1 LCWFLHVVTSIY
13 SIVESFWDFGNNNNT
28 FEKHLRFDVSAL
40 GHFPNLVDVLMKP
53 IIGSF
58 RERELVEKKKKQK
71 YLIFF
76 VVFFSVGHS
85 DGDSGRRG
93 SRDDGRAFRQ
103 HRTCHKRRDSQA
115 IVAPGQSTSS
125 NGSTGGGGGGGS
137 DGHAKTVDDQTMTP
151 PTMVI
156 SSVTPPPTSPRAP
169 LSPTHQHAPSSSS
182 FVSNAAA
189 SISATANA
197 SMSSGYTT
205 CSAVPTQHSVS
216 CGYTP
221 PVSVPSSP
229 VSAVPPTQLCAGNV
243 THAPAVSR
251 RDSTTQVSVQTTR
264 YYLYESIRKTVGI
277 IIWWY
282 GKGDDSVYRRYRLDI
297 VREL

>member
-1 LCWFLHVVTSIY
+1 MKNIAYDLTNLLKVT
-13 SIVESFWDFGNNNNT
+13 
-28 FEKHLRFDVSAL
+28 AL
-40 GHFPNLVDVLMKP
+40 GHFPNHVDVLIKR
-53 IIGSF
+53 IVGSF
-58 RERELVEKKKKQK
+58 RERELLFFFFKQN
-71 YLIFF
+71 YLIF

-85 DGDSGRRG
+85 DGDGGRRG

-125 NGSTGGGGGGGS
+125 NGSTGGYGGGGS

-182 FVSNAAA
+182 VSNAAAAA

-197 SMSSGYTT
+197 SVSSSNTT

-243 THAPAVSR
+243 THGPSVSR
-251 RDSTTQVSVQTTR
+251 RDSTTQVSVQATR
-264 YYLYESIRKTVGI
+264 HTHDSRPRPSLYPSTKP
-277 IIWWY
+277 
-282 GKGDDSVYRRYRLDI
+282 
-297 VREL
+297 